1 MTDETKQIIDVMKEL
16 FSTLNDKID
25 TSYQKLDQKIG
36 ISNQELND
44 KIDTSYHELKNEIKD
59 VKNRI
64 AKIETTLENETNK
77 NIQLLSEG
85 YLPLAED
92 VRQLKD
98 DMEVVKFDIDI
109 VKKVVT
115 THSTDINQLKK
126 AK

>member
-1 MTDETKQIIDVMKEL
+1 MTDETKQIIDMMKEL

-25 TSYQKLDQKIG
+25 TSYH
-36 ISNQELND
+36 ELND